1 VVGSSLRPSE
11 NQRDRPV
18 AIGYNMPMADE
29 IMQELWSIKDA
40 IAEEADYD
48 LDKLCQRL
56 KDRQSEEAKKSP
68 AANAVRE
75 PPES

>member
-1 VVGSSLRPSE
+1 
-11 NQRDRPV
+11 
-18 AIGYNMPMADE
+18 MPMADE